1 MVYLSFLTLAA
12 NTKLQNTTNLM
23 WTGSSTSIL
32 TTFRKTWSRHRFT
45 RILLDHEGNK
55 KPFNSI
61 IAVILVFTPLFYLLW
76 MPASMSK
83 YIAPSY
89 CSELFPSPVLSAQ
102 EGCLKVSQLS
112 VYPSICCSLPLP
124 SEVQMKCQLTLWRH
138 SWVDWHN

>member
-23 WTGSSTSIL
+23 WTGSSTSVL
-32 TTFRKTWSRHRFT
+32 TTFRKTLSCHKFT

-55 KPFNSI
+55 IPFNSI

-76 MPASMSK
+76 MPASMST

-89 CSELFPSPVLSAQ
+89 CSALFPSPVLSAQ

-112 VYPSICCSLPLP
+112 VYPPICCSLPLP
-124 SEVQMKCQLTLWRH
+124 SEVQMKCQLTPWRH